1 MKRIS
6 LGATLVLST
15 YLTACDNP
23 PRVPEFRQGGG
34 LSGEEPAGSAPAP
47 AEAAGWSEKLATFEA
62 FDAEAYADPESAEA
76 DLSNI
81 EGLLPELVSVSWDEQ
96 SYDETTGATAF
107 ENLRITINTEPAFG
121 VSMDEARL
129 WGFDDDLLI
138 ARLNGERLDETGTV
152 FDRLEADGYSLFGAA
167 GAMQAV
173 FDVMEAEIGE
183 EASSEVDFGVNQFDM
198 TVESTVTGALTLRPF
213 EYVPLSE
220 ETYAQLTDMLEIESG
235 ELEEEGFDG
244 LQAIRLAQQV
254 IAVGRS
260 VEIERG
266 SARNMDMTMQI
277 DSPEVSQTVSYTLD
291 FYGYEGL
298 SGYDIGGIYYSGM
311 RQQQGM
317 SFDGEALEAEEV
329 YPDGLSV
336 DQLLTADYMSYEGI
350 RLDTLAGFLARG
362 EFPGLD
368 QRDLISLGQSA
379 VSNYS
384 YQMGGSEVFRVDEM
398 VVTADEFEWLLPEA
412 IRFDMEGLAIY
423 PGEIGE
429 TFLSFIPSGEDEEM
443 QAVRADIEA
452 GIGLLDEHGFSEIP
466 ADVQAAMTWDKDGGE
481 TVFSFAAQSEGFG
494 ERIARL
500 SINLPPYDSVEAAAE
515 EDELDSAFEELFE
528 THFTFNGAR
537 LYESDDGGYDK
548 LFGYLHALG
557 KQHESE
563 GWGATLAGMPPEDL
577 RQFIAVMT
585 RSAKGSVQND
595 FPQAVDW
602 IEAVASYFETSGGSL
617 DIRLDPP
624 QPLTPDSIE
633 ELTRANDDEAWVEQ
647 FGISVTHTPE

>member
-23 PRVPEFRQGGG
+23 PRVPELRQGDG
-34 LSGEEPAGSAPAP
+34 LSGPETSEGGGS
-47 AEAAGWSEKLATFEA
+47 ESTGWSEKFAAFEA
-62 FDAEAYADPESAEA
+62 FEAEAYADPGSSEA
-76 DLSNI
+76 DLANI
-81 EGLLPELVSVSWDEQ
+81 QGLLPDFVSVSWDEQ
-96 SYDETTGATAF
+96 SFDETTGATAF
-107 ENLRITINTEPAFG
+107 DNLRVTINTEPAFG
-121 VSMDEARL
+121 VAMDEARV

-138 ARLNGERLDETGTV
+138 ARLNGERLDETGRV

-167 GAMQAV
+167 GAMEAV
-173 FDVMEAEIGE
+173 FDVMEAQIGE

-198 TVESTVTGALTLRPF
+198 TVESTVTGPLTLRPF

-220 ETYAQLTDMLEIESG
+220 ETYAQLTDMLEMEPG

-244 LQAIRLAQQV
+244 LQALRLAQQV

-298 SGYDIGGIYYSGM
+298 SGYDIDGIYYEGM

-329 YPDGLSV
+329 YPDGLDI

-350 RLDTLAGFLARG
+350 RLDTLAGFLARS

-368 QRDLISLGQSA
+368 QRDLISLGQS
-379 VSNYS
+379 VVTNYT
-384 YQMGGSEVFRVDEM
+384 YQMGGAEMFRVDEM
-398 VVTADEFEWLLPEA
+398 SVTANEFEWLLPEE
-412 IRFDMEGLAIY
+412 ILVDMQGVAVY
-423 PGEIGE
+423 PGQIGE
-429 TFLSFIPSGEDEEM
+429 TVLTFVPSGEDEEM

-452 GIGLLDEHGFSEIP
+452 GIDLLDEHGFSEIP
-466 ADVQAAMTWDKDGGE
+466 ANIQTAMTWNKDSGE
-481 TVFSFAAQSEGFG
+481 TEFSFAAQSDGFG

-500 SINLPPYDSVEAAAE
+500 GITLPPYDPIAAAAE
-515 EDELDSAFEELFE
+515 EGELDSAFEDLFE

-557 KQHESE
+557 QQHESE

-585 RSAKGSVQND
+585 RSAKGRVQD
-595 FPQAVDW
+595 QFPQAVDW
-602 IEAVASYFETSGGSL
+602 IEAVAAYFETSGGSL

-624 QPLTPDSIE
+624 SPLTPDRIE
-633 ELTRANDDEAWVEQ
+633 ELARANDMDAWVEQ

>member
-23 PRVPEFRQGGG
+23 PRVPELRQGDG
-34 LSGEEPAGSAPAP
+34 LSGPEASDGGGSGST
-47 AEAAGWSEKLATFEA
+47 GWSEKFAAFEA
-62 FDAEAYADPESAEA
+62 FEAAAYADPGSSEA

-81 EGLLPELVSVSWDEQ
+81 EGLLPNFVSVSWDEQ
-96 SYDETTGATAF
+96 SFDETTGATAF
-107 ENLRITINTEPAFG
+107 ENLRVTINTEPAFG
-121 VSMDEARL
+121 VAMDEARV

-138 ARLNGERLDETGTV
+138 ARLNGERFDETGRV

-167 GAMQAV
+167 GAMEAV
-173 FDVMEAEIGE
+173 FDVMEAQIGE

-198 TVESTVTGALTLRPF
+198 TVESTVTGPLTLRPF

-220 ETYAQLTDMLEIESG
+220 ETYAQLTDMLEIEPG
-235 ELEEEGFDG
+235 ELGEEGFDG
-244 LQAIRLAQQV
+244 LQALRLAQQV
-254 IAVGRS
+254 IAVSRS

-298 SGYDIGGIYYSGM
+298 SGYDIDGIYYEGM

-329 YPDGLSV
+329 YPDGLDI

-350 RLDTLAGFLARG
+350 RLDTLAGFLARS

-368 QRDLISLGQSA
+368 QRDLISLGES
-379 VSNYS
+379 VVTNYT
-384 YQMGGSEVFRVDEM
+384 YQMGGAEMFRVDEM
-398 VVTADEFEWLLPEA
+398 SVTANEFEWLLPEE
-412 IRFDMEGLAIY
+412 ILVDMQGVAVY
-423 PGEIGE
+423 PGQIGE
-429 TFLSFIPSGEDEEM
+429 TVLTFVPSGEDEEI

-452 GIGLLDEHGFSEIP
+452 GIDLLDEHGFSEIP
-466 ADVQAAMTWDKDGGE
+466 ANIQTAMTWNKDSGE
-481 TVFSFAAQSEGFG
+481 TEFSFAAQSDGFG

-500 SINLPPYDSVEAAAE
+500 GITLPPYDPIAAAAE
-515 EDELDSAFEELFE
+515 EGELDSAFEDLFE

-557 KQHESE
+557 QQHESE

-585 RSAKGSVQND
+585 RSAKGRVQD
-595 FPQAVDW
+595 QFPQAVDW
-602 IEAVASYFETSGGSL
+602 IEAVAAYFETSGGSL

-624 QPLTPDSIE
+624 SPLTPDRIE
-633 ELTRANDDEAWVEQ
+633 ELARANDMDAWVEQ